1 MLLGDITDSILVVGT
16 LLMPRFV
23 VFCFI
28 CSMEKHFLLSDEKID
43 FNTSLLPAL
52 LTELYCFG
60 KLSPLVSS
68 LRG

>member
-43 FNTSLLPAL
+43 FKASLLPASSHRTGIVL
-52 LTELYCFG
+52 VNCP
-60 KLSPLVSS
+60 LSSPV
-68 LRG
+68 